1 MMKRL
6 ILAGLFLFSTALLSE
21 EEITIEEVK
30 TDTNLEKAEAEL
42 DHMKEKVDFYQ
53 RVVRSIRREEEEL
66 KALKKMR
73 VRK

>member
-1 MMKRL
+1 MRRM

>member
-1 MMKRL
+1 MKKI

-21 EEITIEEVK
+21 EEIITEEVK

-42 DHMKEKVDFYQ
+42 EYMKEKVDFYK
-53 RVVRSIRREEEEL
+53 RVVRSVQREEEEL
-66 KALKKMR
+66 KALRKIR